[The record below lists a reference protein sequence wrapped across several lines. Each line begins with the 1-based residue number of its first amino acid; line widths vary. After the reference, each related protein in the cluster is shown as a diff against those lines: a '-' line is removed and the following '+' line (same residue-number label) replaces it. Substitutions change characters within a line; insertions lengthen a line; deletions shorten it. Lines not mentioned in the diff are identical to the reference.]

1 MLLLQQNFM
10 LGATPMLEALLIFVL
25 QIIYVPVLTLRTI
38 LLVKN
43 QTKSAASAGLI
54 EGIIYIISL
63 GIVFKD
69 LSNWMNIAAYVIGFS
84 VGLLLGGFI
93 EKKLAL
99 GYITYNV
106 SLLERNDE
114 LVNSLRNAGFGVTVF
129 VGEGMN
135 SPRIRLDVV
144 ARRSREKEFIQ
155 IVQELAPKSFLVSFE
170 IRSFKGGYMTK
181 GMKKK
186 G

>member
-1 MLLLQQNFM
+1 
-10 LGATPMLEALLIFVL
+10 MLEALLIFML
-25 QIIYVPVLTLRTI
+25 QIVYVPVLTIRTI

-43 QTKSAASAGLI
+43 QAKSAAGAGLL

-84 VGLLLGGFI
+84 VGLLVGGYI
-93 EKKLAL
+93 EKKLAF
-99 GYITYNV
+99 GYVTYNV
-106 SLLERNDE
+106 SLLERSDD
-114 LVNSLRNAGFGVTVF
+114 LVEALRNSGFGVTVF

-135 SPRIRLDVV
+135 SPRYRLDVV
-144 ARRSREKEFIQ
+144 AKRSREAEFLEI
-155 IVQELAPKSFLVSFE
+155 IETIAPKAFLVSYE
-170 IRSFKGGYMTK
+170 IRSFKGGHLTK

-186 G
+186 QHKQK